1 MAGILFYIPSYPLT
15 TNPCFSMNPTM
26 TLGLMLTTAPAG
38 QGKSLWVSSE
48 GKTNFQ
54 KTGWNAV
61 RNAPQGSDAKIHPT
75 SRDWRFGGFF

>member
-1 MAGILFYIPSYPLT
+1 
-15 TNPCFSMNPTM
+15 
-26 TLGLMLTTAPAG
+26 MLTTAPAG

-48 GKTNFQ
+48 GKTTFQ
-54 KTGWNAV
+54 TTGWNAV